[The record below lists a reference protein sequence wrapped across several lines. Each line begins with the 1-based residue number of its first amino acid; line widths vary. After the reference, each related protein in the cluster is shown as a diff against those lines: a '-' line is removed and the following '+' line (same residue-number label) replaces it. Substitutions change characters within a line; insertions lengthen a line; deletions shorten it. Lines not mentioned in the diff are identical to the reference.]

1 MSERLKRCPF
11 CGGKARVSSEYQ
23 DYDAYVEC
31 QECEGRGASYNPD
44 RLSTESMD
52 EVRAAAIAAWN
63 RRVNDDEGETD

>member
-31 QECEGRGASYNPD
+31 LECEGRGTSYNTD
-44 RLSTESMD
+44 SQSTESME

-63 RRVNDDEGETD
+63 RRISNDEGQDN